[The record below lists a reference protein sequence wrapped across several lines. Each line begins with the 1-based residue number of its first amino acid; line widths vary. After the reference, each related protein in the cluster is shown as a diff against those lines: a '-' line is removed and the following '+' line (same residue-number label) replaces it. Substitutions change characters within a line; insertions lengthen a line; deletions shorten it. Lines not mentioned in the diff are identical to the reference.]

1 MLRNLFIQIVALAF
15 RSEKLRTVW
24 LKLTKVILLHTET
37 KGFQKAEISFLHLLE
52 ANRIHIAAK
61 GALRDSDITFIDH
74 GLNAVLDR
82 NLLRIVVN
90 ALQELEIVLAKIQ
103 ISEKNSTEPTD
114 KDIDTLPFK
123 EITELAASD
132 NHYMFLASLAHVL
145 KAERIVEIGT
155 ASGSS
160 LTAFLSVPT
169 VKCID
174 TFDIL
179 PLADNGNWV
188 SKSSFLSIN
197 EYLAKNKGR
206 WSQCVTD
213 LANEE
218 AWKIHLDKFLEA
230 DLIFVDADHSSKLE
244 RLLVQR
250 LEGLVRPNVI
260 FVWDDVRVSSMVRF
274 WQDLKMSKIDAGGFA
289 HFSGTGVSKFP
300 ERSVSAHA

>member
-1 MLRNLFIQIVALAF
+1 MLRYLSIQIVALAF

-37 KGFQKAEISFLHLLE
+37 KSFQKAELSFLHLLE
-52 ANRIHIAAK
+52 NNRIHIAGN

-82 NLLRIVVN
+82 NLLSIVVK
-90 ALQELEIVLAKIQ
+90 ALQELEIVLTKIQ
-103 ISEKNSTEPTD
+103 GSEKNSTEPTD
-114 KDIDTLPFK
+114 KDIDMLPFK
-123 EITELAASD
+123 DISELAASD

-169 VKCID
+169 VKFIY

-179 PLADNGNWV
+179 PLADNANWV
-188 SKSSFLSIN
+188 SKSSFKSIN
-197 EYLAKNKGR
+197 EYLDKNQGR
-206 WSQCVTD
+206 WNQYITD

-218 AWKIHLDKFLEA
+218 AWKIHLDKFLDA

-250 LEGLVRPNVI
+250 LEGLVKPGAI

-289 HFSGTGVSKFP
+289 HFSGTGVSKFLDSP
-300 ERSVSAHA
+300 VSRP

>member
-1 MLRNLFIQIVALAF
+1 MKYVVIQLIALAF
-15 RSEKLRTVW
+15 RSGKIRAVW
-24 LKLTKVILLHTET
+24 LKLTKVILLHTDT
-37 KGFQKAEISFLHLLE
+37 KSFLKAELSFLQLLE

-61 GALRDSDITFIDH
+61 GAPRDSDITFIDH
-74 GLNAVLDR
+74 GLNGVLDR
-82 NLLRIVVN
+82 NLLKIVVN
-90 ALQELEIVLAKIQ
+90 ALQELEIVLEEIQ
-103 ISEKNSTEPTD
+103 GSGKNSKEPTD
-114 KDIDTLPFK
+114 SDIDTLPFK
-123 EITELAASD
+123 EIRELAASD
-132 NHYMFLASLAHVL
+132 NHYMFLASLTHVL

-169 VKCID
+169 VKSID

-179 PLADNGNWV
+179 PLAENGNWV

-197 EYLAKNKGR
+197 EYLAENQDR
-206 WSQCVTD
+206 WNQHVAD
-213 LANEE
+213 LTNEE
-218 AWKIHLDKFLEA
+218 VWQIHLDKFLEA

-250 LEGLVRPNVI
+250 LEGLVKPTAI

-289 HFSGTGVSKFP
+289 HFSGTGVSKFLASP
-300 ERSVSAHA
+300 VSRL

>member
-1 MLRNLFIQIVALAF
+1 MLRYLSIQIVALAF

-37 KGFQKAEISFLHLLE
+37 KSFQKAELSFLYLLE
-52 ANRIHIAAK
+52 NNRIHIA
-61 GALRDSDITFIDH
+61 GNGVLRDSDITFIDH
-74 GLNAVLDR
+74 GLNVVLDR
-82 NLLRIVVN
+82 NLLSIVVK

-103 ISEKNSTEPTD
+103 ISEKNSTGLQIKT
-114 KDIDTLPFK
+114 IDMLPFK
-123 EITELAASD
+123 DISELAASD

-169 VKCID
+169 VKIID
-174 TFDIL
+174 TFDVL
-179 PLADNGNWV
+179 PLADNANWV
-188 SKSSFLSIN
+188 SKSSFKSIN
-197 EYLAKNKGR
+197 EYLDKNQGR
-206 WSQCVTD
+206 WNQYVTD

-218 AWKIHLDKFLEA
+218 AWLIHLDKFLDA

-250 LEGLVRPNVI
+250 LEGYVKPGAI
-260 FVWDDVRVSSMVRF
+260 FVLDDVRVSSMVRF
-274 WQDLKMSKIDAGGFA
+274 WQDLKMSKVDVGGFA
-289 HFSGTGVSKFP
+289 HFSGTGVSKFLDS
-300 ERSVSAHA
+300 SVSRP